1 MLTLDQSLPLGA
13 LIGQEGACLAQRLA
27 ADGAVWFS
35 GAAESLRIEDGR
47 ITGWTARVGSALA
60 EATVPNQGGTRFD
73 EDRRAIWLTKGSH
86 GGLALRG
93 AAARAGSFTAAV
105 IYSTPD
111 DDARSLLAVN
121 TGTANN
127 LIFLSDALGEVTAK
141 DRSGGIAAVLPAPR
155 GVGPKLAMISL
166 SPQGLF
172 LRAGARTTMAQARVQ
187 GMDAPADLFIGCRSD
202 RSGLVKTLGG
212 ARIHDVI
219 FWSGRA
225 VLAQTEPVD
234 AARLDLLE
242 RYLRWTYPQVQ
253 P

>member
-1 MLTLDQSLPLGA
+1 MLTLEQSLPLGA
-13 LIGQEGACLAQRLA
+13 LIGQEGTQLAQRLA
-27 ADGAVWFS
+27 ADAAVWFNAS
-35 GAAESLRIEDGR
+35 TDSLGQEAGR
-47 ITGWTARVGSALA
+47 ITAWRARVGEAVA
-60 EATVPNQGGTRFD
+60 EPTLPNQGGSGYDDAPPALR
-73 EDRRAIWLTKGSH
+73 LTKGTH
-86 GGLALRG
+86 GGFSLRG

-127 LIFLSDALGEVTAK
+127 LIFLSDAEGEVTAK

-155 GVGPKLAMISL
+155 GVWPKLAVVSL
-166 SPQGLF
+166 SGQGVF
-172 LRAGARTTMAQARVQ
+172 LRAGGRTTMAQGRVQ

-219 FWSGRA
+219 FWAGRA
-225 VLAQTEPVD
+225 VLAQTDPVD
-234 AARLDLLE
+234 ALRLDLLE
-242 RYLRWTYPQVQ
+242 RYLRWTYAGAGE
-253 P
+253 